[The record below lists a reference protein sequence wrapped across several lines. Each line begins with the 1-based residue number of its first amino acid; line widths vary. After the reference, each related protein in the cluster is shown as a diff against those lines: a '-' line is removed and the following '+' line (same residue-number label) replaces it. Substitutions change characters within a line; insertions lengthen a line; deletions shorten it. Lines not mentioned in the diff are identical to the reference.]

1 MEMMSQHLFMMS
13 VVFCLFDQQYLIY
26 DGIAA
31 IQRNDL
37 NEILQN
43 AMNAEFH
50 LNIIL
55 GKGEC

>member
-1 MEMMSQHLFMMS
+1 MGMMSQHLFMMS